1 MTRAELIKS
10 DEWVIAHIESFVV
23 SKNKITDI
31 RKKLTEFFIS
41 YRDELLNLKKE
52 ENEHTNS
59 KTND

>member
-10 DEWVIAHIESFVV
+10 DEWVIAHVESKVR
-23 SKNKITDI
+23 SKLKITDM
-31 RKKLTEFFIS
+31 RKDLIETFLK